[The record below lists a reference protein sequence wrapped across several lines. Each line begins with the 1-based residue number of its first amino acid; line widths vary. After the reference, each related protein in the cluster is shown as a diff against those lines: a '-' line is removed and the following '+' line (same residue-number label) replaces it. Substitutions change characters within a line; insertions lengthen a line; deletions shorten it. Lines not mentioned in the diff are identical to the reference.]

1 MTKKEKKMIGEMTM
15 DKVKIMLSSEIF
27 VQLYTELADRR
38 LQAFADADFS
48 RDGDTDVE
56 ALNDC
61 KVIVEQTFD
70 VFLGSAKTF
79 EEEITIQRIIHS
91 IQAQME
97 KL

>member
-1 MTKKEKKMIGEMTM
+1 MYRPDLRDAMIEG
-15 DKVKIMLSSEIF
+15 
-27 VQLYTELADRR
+27 YTE
-38 LQAFADADFS
+38 
-48 RDGDTDVE
+48 
-56 ALNDC
+56 ALDSC